1 VKRRGLLLLPL
12 LVILFSCS
20 SAPESR
26 RVLMLSL
33 DGADAATLHRLYRE
47 GRLAAGGFDRFFRQG
62 QVAEA
67 LIPVNPTITAPNHI
81 SLATGFS
88 AGETGI
94 VGNWVRLPGM
104 PLTKRVSGFA
114 AEIGTETLWEAAR
127 RQGLRVA
134 TSGWPGNDGK
144 GERRTADWGMTYTG
158 SPEQEAKLDTLPR
171 EAWTG
176 ALRQGAWSLIPCG
189 TETMGSTER
198 CWSKVLRLDRAGV
211 YSYLGG
217 VYRLHAYPAEFEKSL
232 HESGLVWPGPP
243 DSELLE
249 ETWTGRPGID
259 LATWVEQAE
268 RFSTFFMDALLAA
281 ERYSDWNLLMA
292 YTPVIDEAGHELLLV
307 DPRQPGFTP
316 ARRDEFAAA
325 RLRVWQSVD
334 RELARLLR
342 FVNLRTTTV
351 LLVSDHGMT
360 PAHTRIDADALLRD
374 WGFASY
380 QPDGET
386 LLASSRADGIGGGG
400 ACKIYLRPDL
410 SDRQKLVDDLRARF
424 ASWSDENGK
433 PLARVLTAA
442 EAAEIGMSHPN
453 LGDLLLVAEPGY
465 TFRDENDPIASVPL
479 SPTTVYGKHGYLNTH
494 ASMHAVY
501 LALGRGIKKGNAGR
515 ISNPEVAPRVA
526 SWLGIEKPRRQPGIE

>member
-1 VKRRGLLLLPL
+1 MKRRGLLLLPV
-12 LVILFSCS
+12 LVIVFSCS
-20 SAPESR
+20 PAPEPR

-33 DGADAATLHRLYRE
+33 DGADAVTLHRLYRE
-47 GRLAAGGFDRFFRQG
+47 GKLAAGGFERFFRQG

-88 AGETGI
+88 TGETGI

-104 PLTKRVSGFA
+104 PLTEKVSGFA

-127 RQGLRVA
+127 RQGLRAA

-158 SPEQEAKLDTLPR
+158 SPELNAKLETFPR

-176 ALRQGAWSLIPCG
+176 TLREGAWSLIPC
-189 TETMGSTER
+189 SSER
-198 CWSKVLRLDRAGV
+198 CWSKVLRIDRAGV
-211 YSYLGG
+211 YSYVGG
-217 VYRLHAYPAEFEKSL
+217 GYRLHAYPAKFEKAL
-232 HESGLVWPGPP
+232 QESGLVWPGPP
-243 DSELLE
+243 DGELLE
-249 ETWTGRPGID
+249 ETWAGRPGID
-259 LATWVEQAE
+259 LDTWVEQAE

-281 ERYSDWNLLMA
+281 ARHSDWNLLMA

-334 RELARLLR
+334 RELARLLS

-374 WGFASY
+374 WGFAAY
-380 QPDGET
+380 
-386 LLASSRADGIGGGG
+386 ADGMGGGG
-400 ACKIYLRPDL
+400 VCKIYLRPDL
-410 SDRQKLVDDLRARF
+410 PDRQKLIDDLRARF
-424 ASWSDENGK
+424 ASWSEENGK

-442 EAAEIGMSHPN
+442 GAAEIGMSHPN

-465 TFRDENDPIASVPL
+465 TFRDEDDPIASVPL

-515 ISNPEVAPRVA
+515 ISNLEVAPRVA